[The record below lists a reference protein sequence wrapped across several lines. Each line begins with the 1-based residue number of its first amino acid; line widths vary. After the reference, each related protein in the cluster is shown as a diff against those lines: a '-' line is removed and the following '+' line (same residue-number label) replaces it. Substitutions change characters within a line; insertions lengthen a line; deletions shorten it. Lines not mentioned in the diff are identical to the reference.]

1 MSILIIQTIV
11 KLHEKATNQLRLL
24 IKFFVYRYFTLI
36 FPNEQIV
43 KLFSNEEFLKRYAFE
58 GTYDAFADNAL
69 QNEIGE

>member
-1 MSILIIQTIV
+1 MIIVNFDHSKIV

-24 IKFFVYRYFTLI
+24 IKF
-36 FPNEQIV
+36 NEQIV